1 MKDNAELVTAGA
13 GTVLLNDDG
22 FYQITIKDKEIFLL
36 VFPPKERG
44 KPVDAVVIKEE
55 LSTYSIDKT
64 NHFLI
69 SQVIN
74 QATGIPVKIA
84 ELVEKKEE
92 AEAELVK
99 RQLKIQVTRDRM
111 VAVLESQ
118 ENQGDNPLVLEDI
131 IEKLKDAG
139 ISCGI
144 DGVAVKKFLADPDM
158 KVVCAR
164 GVAPIPGVD
173 ASIKY
178 HVDFANKGRPVELED
193 GTVDFKNT
201 RMFFVAKE
209 NQLLAEKIPATK
221 SIPGMDV
228 FGKKVIIK
236 DGKDLILPVGK
247 NVNIVKSN
255 LMMAG
260 LAGEVVWENNK
271 LAILP
276 VMEIKSDVDLS
287 TGNIEFPGSIIIQG
301 SVQEGFY
308 VKAEGDIDIR
318 GGICGAQV
326 EGKNIKVGMGVFGM
340 DHGYVKAT
348 ESISAKFIEK
358 ANVFAGTDLYVMD
371 VILHSLVNAGEKV
384 IVAGQQGRIIGGTIT
399 AGVEIQAAIFG
410 TRSEVGTVLEVGKKI
425 QVCATPD
432 DVQAHQN
439 KIDAEMTNNSKAD
452 GKIRVDDTAYAGV
465 KIVIGRHLKSL
476 ADAVKHS
483 TFLVVEED
491 DKISIGPY

>member
-1 MKDNAELVTAGA
+1 MKDNAELVTAGV
-13 GTVLLNDDG
+13 GTVLPNDDG
-22 FYQITIKDKEIFLL
+22 FYQITIKDKEIFLV
-36 VFPPKERG
+36 VFPAKERG
-44 KPVDAVVIKEE
+44 RPVDAATIKEE
-55 LSTYSIDKT
+55 LNTYSIDRT

-69 SQVIN
+69 SQVIKK
-74 QATGIPVKIA
+74 ADGVPIKIA

-92 AEAELVK
+92 LVK
-99 RQLKIQVTRDRM
+99 RQIKIQVTRDRM

-118 ENQGDNPLVLEDI
+118 DNQGDNPLVLDDI
-131 IEKLKDAG
+131 IEKFKEVGL
-139 ISCGI
+139 SCGI
-144 DGVAVKKFLADPDM
+144 DGVAVKKFLTDPEV

-164 GVAPIPGVD
+164 GVAPISGSD
-173 ASIKY
+173 AYIKY
-178 HVDFANKGRPVELED
+178 YVDFANKGRPVELED

-201 RMFFVAKE
+201 RMFFVATE

-247 NVNIVKSN
+247 NVNIVKNN

-260 LAGEVVWENNK
+260 LSGEVVWENNK

-276 VMEIKSDVDLS
+276 VLEIKSDVDLS
-287 TGNIEFPGSIIIQG
+287 TGNIEFPGSIIIRG

-340 DHGYVKAT
+340 EHGYVKAS

-384 IVAGQQGRIIGGTIT
+384 IVAGQRGRIIGGTIT
-399 AGVEIQAAIFG
+399 AGAAIQAAIFG

-432 DVQAHQN
+432 DVKEYQN
-439 KIDAEMTNNSKAD
+439 KIDDEMSATIMSD
-452 GKIRVDDTAYAGV
+452 GKVRASDTAHAGV
-465 KIVIGRHLKSL
+465 KIVIGRYVKSL
-476 ADAVKHS
+476 PDSIQHV
-483 TFLVVEED
+483 TFFVAEED

>member
-13 GTVLLNDDG
+13 GTVLPNDDG
-22 FYQITIKDKEIFLL
+22 FYQITIKDKDIFLL
-36 VFPPKERG
+36 VFSPKERG
-44 KPVDAVVIKEE
+44 RPVDAAAIKEE
-55 LSTYSIDKT
+55 LNTYSIDKT

-74 QATGIPVKIA
+74 QAAGVPVKIA

-92 AEAELVK
+92 LVT
-99 RQLKIQVTRDRM
+99 RQIKIQVTRDRM

-118 ENQGDNPLVLEDI
+118 ENQGDNPLTLEDVI
-131 IEKLKDAG
+131 GKLKEAG
-139 ISCGI
+139 VSFGI
-144 DGVAVKKFLADPDM
+144 DGVAVKKFLADPEM

-164 GVAPIPGVD
+164 GVAPIPGAD
-173 ASIKY
+173 ACIKY
-178 HVDFANKGRPVELED
+178 YVDFANKGRPVELED

-201 RMFFVAKE
+201 RMFFVATE

-247 NVNIVKSN
+247 NVNIVKNN

-287 TGNIEFPGSIIIQG
+287 TGNIEFPGSIIIRG

-340 DHGYVKAT
+340 EHGYVKAT
-348 ESISAKFIEK
+348 ETISAKFIEK

-384 IVAGQQGRIIGGTIT
+384 IVAGQHGRIIGGTIT

-432 DVQAHQN
+432 DVKEHQN
-439 KIDAEMTNNSKAD
+439 KIEDEMINNIKAD
-452 GKIRVDDTAYAGV
+452 GKIRVDDIAYAGV
-465 KIVIGRHLKSL
+465 KIMIGRHLKSL
-476 ADAVKHS
+476 ADSVKHA
-483 TFLVVEED
+483 TFFVEEED